1 MILVCEDDR
10 IHPTESRWKKGH
22 CETGRDLLNCGDL
35 KWLSLND
42 FNHVIESMDE
52 KLSDVK
58 SILPK
63 KLCLVMK
70 LMIFLA
76 KQSLLNLLLL
86 VKTLLGI
93 LTSLFLARS
102 KTLSLVSAWKSS
114 ICSSAMWLLVS
125 LSDWSAVPPSSP
137 ATQVRLVESMER
149 STIDTLWKCSTT
161 C

>member
-1 MILVCEDDR
+1 MSLVHEDDQ
-10 IHPTESRWKKGH
+10 IYLTESRWKKGH

-35 KWLSLND
+35 KYCTLNYL
-42 FNHVIESMDE
+42 NHARNKKWI
-52 KLSDVK
+52 KNN
-58 SILPK
+58 LPK

-70 LMIFLA
+70 LIIFLA

-102 KTLSLVSAWKSS
+102 KTLSLVSADKSS

-125 LSDWSAVPPSSP
+125 LSDWSVWPLSSLI
-137 ATQVRLVESMER
+137 TCLRLVSSISRWITEVHWLR
-149 STIDTLWKCSTT
+149 YPSTAL
-161 C
+161 